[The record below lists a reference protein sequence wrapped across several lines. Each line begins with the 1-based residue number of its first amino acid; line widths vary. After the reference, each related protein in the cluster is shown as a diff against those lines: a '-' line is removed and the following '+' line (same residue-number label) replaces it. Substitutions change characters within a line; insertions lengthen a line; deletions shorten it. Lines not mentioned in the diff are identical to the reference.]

1 MDSHIHIFK
10 LNFIQKTSRLWC
22 PNYMINSK
30 VNTHYKVFILR
41 VLCLLIM
48 CQTIPQGDQ
57 HISQN
62 DMITKQLCCLCHWP
76 KCEHNEGSSDFSFP
90 NPILAICLNFQE
102 QNPFQNQYLPPL
114 SSEDCEINSIKF
126 DSSRALQYH
135 QECLQIS
142 IQFSVLILFNFHLKK
157 WFNN

>member
-76 KCEHNEGSSDFSFP
+76 KCENNSKFNIFCTLCP
-90 NPILAICLNFQE
+90 NFFKSPFFKSYSWKVFQQYKQCGLISLKHLVFILLNLQWQTCLIWHCKSKHYETTLVQ
-102 QNPFQNQYLPPL
+102 P
-114 SSEDCEINSIKF
+114 
-126 DSSRALQYH
+126 
-135 QECLQIS
+135 
-142 IQFSVLILFNFHLKK
+142 
-157 WFNN
+157 